1 MSYSVYCWKN
11 TGYNAV
17 NIPDSPALLGDAAYQ
32 LPALDIVQDW
42 GLSSVRV
49 RTTAETDVQNIDYV
63 RIGAEYYS
71 VSGVAMQAPDVAELS
86 LVYDAVTSA
95 GGPTQVSYLDGIT
108 ERHTVGDDTMFKY
121 TQADE
126 LTAPREALQITSGG
140 MKFQKKKGSTL
151 FDRTYIESTIDL
163 VALGKQFD
171 DSGNFKGDGIT
182 FTDTDGENSVTV
194 PYTSPVP
201 ENTVYLTDTATIN
214 GHSAADSI
222 TMSIDGCALYHPY
235 GIVSK
240 GIAAARSLGVESA
253 IIAQFQLPKMFCT
266 INDEDMERNEGRV
279 SRVIA
284 VSENESSGLP
294 FNYATVRNNRVLYGE
309 YNKYGLITADGSR
322 GEFLPEQI
330 AEGSNASPTVCV
342 IADPTP
348 QGRPYFRFLDYM
360 GKAGGDADF
369 MNGAVPGLQWKQIPL
384 VFTTASNSVL
394 NTMNFTNSSKTASTT
409 QAYNMTTQNI
419 ADQKAAT
426 GYAFGTG
433 KELAGAI
440 SNIAKGDIGGFAGS
454 MVNAGQSL
462 ANMYFDSQTAAYR
475 WQNMGDQYKL
485 AREKELQN
493 YGFSQ
498 SVVVPEI
505 MFPYNSEYLRDFV
518 GNGVYVY
525 RYRYT
530 ANDIARI
537 DKLLT
542 MYGYKDTV
550 ALDSSCFNQRKNFDY
565 VRASGVSIGG
575 SLPKWKKATI
585 AEQLN
590 AGVRVWHVKPSPA
603 YYTNNPIKGA

>member
-17 NIPDSPALLGDAAYQ
+17 NIPDSPALLGASAYQ

-71 VSGVAMQAPDVAELS
+71 VSGVAMQAPDVAEMS

-95 GGPTQVSYLDGIT
+95 GGPTRVSYLDGIT

-140 MKFQKKKGSTL
+140 MKFAGTDSRGST
-151 FDRTYIESTIDL
+151 YVESTIDL
-163 VALGKQFD
+163 AKMEEDSFD
-171 DSGNFKGDGIT
+171 TGGNFTGGTGATFSDEDG
-182 FTDTDGENSVTV
+182 NSVTV
-194 PYTSPVP
+194 PVVPYVVGDTS
-201 ENTVYLTDTATIN
+201 YLTDTSAIN
-214 GHSAADSI
+214 GHASSASRRLQI
-222 TMSIDGCALYHPY
+222 TGTSLYQAYQVKDAMSL
-235 GIVSK
+235 
-240 GIAAARSLGVESA
+240 ARALGVESA
-253 IIAQFQLPKMFCT
+253 IIAQVDLPSQFM
-266 INDEDMERNEGRV
+266 DVDVDPDYHGRV
-279 SRVIA
+279 DLVVAKSKKEGA
-284 VSENESSGLP
+284 GLP
-294 FNYATVRNNRVLYGE
+294 FSYTTVRNNRLLYGE

-330 AEGSNASPTVCV
+330 GHASDTDPQVAFV
-342 IADPTP
+342 ADPTP
-348 QGRPYFRFLDYM
+348 EGRPYFRFLTYM
-360 GKAGGDADF
+360 GKDGGDADF
-369 MNGAVPGLQWKQIPL
+369 MNGAVPGLKWKQVPL
-384 VFTTASNSVL
+384 VFTGASNSVL
-394 NTMNFTNSSKTASTT
+394 NTMNFTNSSKQASMT
-409 QAYNMTTQNI
+409 QNYNMKMQDLSDKQMAMNGAFDAGKGA
-419 ADQKAAT
+419 ADAMSS
-426 GYAFGTG
+426 AF
-433 KELAGAI
+433 KQ
-440 SNIAKGDIGGFAGS
+440 DWGGFAGGLIDLVKS
-454 MVNAGQSL
+454 TANLGFEGQK
-462 ANMYFDSQTAAYR
+462 AAYR
-475 WQNMGDQYKL
+475 WQNMGDMYKL
-485 AREKELQN
+485 EREKELQN

-505 MFPYNSEYLRDFV
+505 MFPYNSQYLRDFV

-575 SLPKWKKATI
+575 NLPKWKKAVI